1 MTEDWKKQMQQKM
14 ADYRESDIDVSWEE
28 IEQALDA
35 NRKQALDANRKQAL
49 EANRKQARV
58 VPLWTKRVAAA
69 AVILLIAGG
78 GYWMLQEQRADAPET
93 SVAKVVKTPQSGSVA
108 QAIASLKDEAAQ
120 TVVTPEKDIAQML
133 QNVMAQQ
140 DEEIPEREVTP
151 QTKATTEP
159 EATTQASASQ
169 AETTPPAEK
178 TAASPTPTQ
187 QHQASS
193 TPTHQHQVSPAP
205 THHQTIYPSDLRR
218 RTAPSNR
225 LTAKV
230 YLSNTMA
237 SANSLS
243 LDYIQSLSYNNQNGN
258 SFNGGDNGQDG
269 KTGIS
274 GNYGQDGKDGKNGS
288 DGTTTE
294 NGEDGKD
301 GVNGEYGEDDLENM
315 DPAYKTVQTA
325 EKAHHHQPIR
335 FGFSLRYRFDDRWS
349 VESGLTYTRLS
360 ADITN
365 TVDGQTTATEQRL
378 NYIGIPFNVQ
388 YLMWGSRYVN
398 VYVAAGGLVEK
409 MVKGSRTTQGTSNS
423 VSIHPLQ
430 VSVNGAL
437 GAEFKFTEGL
447 SLYAEPALNYYFD
460 NHSAIPTF
468 YQEKPLN
475 FNLNLGLRFNL
486 K

>member
-35 NRKQALDANRKQAL
+35 NRKQALDANK
-49 EANRKQARV
+49 KQARV

-140 DEEIPEREVTP
+140 HEEIPEREVTP
-151 QTKATTEP
+151 QPKATTEP

-243 LDYIQSLSYNNQNGN
+243 FDYIQELDYNNQNGN
-258 SFNGGDNGQDG
+258 TNFNGGE
-269 KTGIS
+269 
-274 GNYGQDGKDGKNGS
+274 DGKDGKNGS

-294 NGEDGKD
+294 N
-301 GVNGEYGEDDLENM
+301 GEDDLENM

>member
-35 NRKQALDANRKQAL
+35 HKKQALDANKKR
-49 EANRKQARV
+49 ARV

-93 SVAKVVKTPQSGSVA
+93 SVAKVAKTPQSGSVA
-108 QAIASLKDEAAQ
+108 QAIATLKDEAAQ
-120 TVVTPEKDIAQML
+120 TVVTPEKDDTQMS
-133 QNVMAQQ
+133 QGVTAQQ
-140 DEEIPEREVTP
+140 HEETLEREVTPQDEATTEREAIPQASASQDEAIPEREVTP
-151 QTKATTEP
+151 Q
-159 EATTQASASQ
+159 ASASQ
-169 AETTPPAEK
+169 AEAAPSAEK
-178 TAASPTPTQ
+178 TAAPPTPTQ
-187 QHQASS
+187 QHQ
-193 TPTHQHQVSPAP
+193 VSPAS

-237 SANSLS
+237 SANSLNYK
-243 LDYIQSLSYNNQNGN
+243 DYLHALIDHNNPVDPPTDHGYHT
-258 SFNGGDNGQDG
+258 DN
-269 KTGIS
+269 
-274 GNYGQDGKDGKNGS
+274 GKDGKNDNCGI
-288 DGTTTE
+288 TTE

-301 GVNGEYGEDDLENM
+301 GVNGEYGEDGLENM

-360 ADITN
+360 ADISN

-378 NYIGIPFNVQ
+378 NYIGIPLNVQ

-409 MVKGSRTTQGTSNS
+409 MVKGSRTTQGTTNS

>member
-35 NRKQALDANRKQAL
+35 NRKQALDANK
-49 EANRKQARV
+49 KQARV

-78 GYWMLQEQRADAPET
+78 GYWMLQDQRKEMAQQAEKGPQAAMAKNQPE
-93 SVAKVVKTPQSGSVA
+93 TPQSGSMA
-108 QAIASLKDEAAQ
+108 QAIATLKDEAAQ
-120 TVVTPEKDIAQML
+120 TVITPEKDIAQML

-140 DEEIPEREVTP
+140 HEEIPEREVTP
-151 QTKATTEP
+151 QPIATTEP

-193 TPTHQHQVSPAP
+193 TPTHQHQASPAP

-243 LDYIQSLSYNNQNGN
+243 FDYIQGLSYNNQNGN
-258 SFNGGDNGQDG
+258 TNFNGGE
-269 KTGIS
+269 
-274 GNYGQDGKDGKNGS
+274 DGKDGKNGS

-294 NGEDGKD
+294 NVEDGKD

-315 DPAYKTVQTA
+315 DPAYNTVQTA

>member
-35 NRKQALDANRKQAL
+35 NRKQALDANK
-49 EANRKQARV
+49 KQARV

-78 GYWMLQEQRADAPET
+78 GYWMLQDQRKEMAQQAEKGPQAAMAKNQPE
-93 SVAKVVKTPQSGSVA
+93 TPQSGSMA
-108 QAIASLKDEAAQ
+108 QAIATLKDEAAQ
-120 TVVTPEKDIAQML
+120 TVITPEKDIAQML

-140 DEEIPEREVTP
+140 HEEIPEREVTP
-151 QTKATTEP
+151 QPKATTEP

-193 TPTHQHQVSPAP
+193 TPTHQHQASPAP

-243 LDYIQSLSYNNQNGN
+243 FDYIQGLSYNNQNGN
-258 SFNGGDNGQDG
+258 TNFNGGE
-269 KTGIS
+269 
-274 GNYGQDGKDGKNGS
+274 DGKDGKNGS

-294 NGEDGKD
+294 NVEDGKD

-315 DPAYKTVQTA
+315 DSAYKTVQTA

>member
-35 NRKQALDANRKQAL
+35 NRKQALDANK
-49 EANRKQARV
+49 KQARV

-140 DEEIPEREVTP
+140 HEEIPEREVTP
-151 QTKATTEP
+151 QPKATTEP

-243 LDYIQSLSYNNQNGN
+243 LDYIQELGYNNQNGYN
-258 SFNGGDNGQDG
+258 QNGHTANQGEDG
-269 KTGIS
+269 KDGKIN
-274 GNYGQDGKDGKNGS
+274 NYGPDGKDGKNGS

-335 FGFSLRYRFDDRWS
+335 FGFSLRYRFDNRWS

-430 VSVNGAL
+430 VSVNGAF

>member
-35 NRKQALDANRKQAL
+35 NRKQALDANK
-49 EANRKQARV
+49 KQARV

-78 GYWMLQEQRADAPET
+78 GYWMLQDQRKEMAQQAEKGPQAAMAKNQPE
-93 SVAKVVKTPQSGSVA
+93 TPQSGSMA
-108 QAIASLKDEAAQ
+108 QAIATLKDEAAQ
-120 TVVTPEKDIAQML
+120 TVITPEKDIAQML

-140 DEEIPEREVTP
+140 HEEIPEREVTP
-151 QTKATTEP
+151 QPIATTEP

-193 TPTHQHQVSPAP
+193 TPTHQHQASPAP

-243 LDYIQSLSYNNQNGN
+243 FDYIQGLSYNNQNGN
-258 SFNGGDNGQDG
+258 TNFNGGE
-269 KTGIS
+269 
-274 GNYGQDGKDGKNGS
+274 DGKDGKNGS

-294 NGEDGKD
+294 NVEDGKD

-315 DPAYKTVQTA
+315 DSAYKTVQTA

>member
-28 IEQALDA
+28 IEKALDA
-35 NRKQALDANRKQAL
+35 NRKQALDANK
-49 EANRKQARV
+49 KQARV

-140 DEEIPEREVTP
+140 HEEIPEREVTP
-151 QTKATTEP
+151 QPKATTEP
-159 EATTQASASQ
+159 EATTQDEAIPQGEATPEHEVTPQASASQ
-169 AETTPPAEK
+169 AEAAPSAEK
-178 TAASPTPTQ
+178 TAALPTSTQ
-187 QHQASS
+187 QHQVSS

-243 LDYIQSLSYNNQNGN
+243 LDYIQDLGYNNQNGN

-269 KTGIS
+269 KAGIS

-294 NGEDGKD
+294 N
-301 GVNGEYGEDDLENM
+301 GEDDLENM

-378 NYIGIPFNVQ
+378 NYIGIPLNVQ

-409 MVKGSRTTQGTSNS
+409 MVKGSRTTQGTTNS

>member
-28 IEQALDA
+28 IEKALDA
-35 NRKQALDANRKQAL
+35 NK
-49 EANRKQARV
+49 KQARV
-58 VPLWTKRVAAA
+58 VPLWTKRVAAV

-78 GYWMLQEQRADAPET
+78 GYWMLQEQRKDAPEA
-93 SVAKVVKTPQSGSVA
+93 SLAKVAKTPQSGSVA

-120 TVVTPEKDIAQML
+120 TVVTPEKDDTQMS
-133 QNVMAQQ
+133 QGVTAQQ
-140 DEEIPEREVTP
+140 HEETPEREVTPQDEATTEREAIPQASASQDEAIPEREVTP
-151 QTKATTEP
+151 Q
-159 EATTQASASQ
+159 ASASQ
-169 AETTPPAEK
+169 AEAAPSAEK
-178 TAASPTPTQ
+178 TAAPPTQ
-187 QHQASS
+187 QHQVSS

-243 LDYIQSLSYNNQNGN
+243 FDYIQELSYNKQNGN
-258 SFNGGDNGQDG
+258 SYNGGDNGQDG
-269 KTGIS
+269 KAGIS
-274 GNYGQDGKDGKNGS
+274 GNYGQDGKDGKNGN

-301 GVNGEYGEDDLENM
+301 GVNGEYGEDGLENM

-360 ADITN
+360 ADISN
-365 TVDGQTTATEQRL
+365 TVDGQTIATEQRL
-378 NYIGIPFNVQ
+378 NYIGIPLNVQ

-409 MVKGSRTTQGTSNS
+409 MVKGSRTTQGTTNS

>member
-35 NRKQALDANRKQAL
+35 NRKQALDANK
-49 EANRKQARV
+49 KQARV

-78 GYWMLQEQRADAPET
+78 GYWMLQDQRKEMAQQAEMGPQAAMAKNQPE
-93 SVAKVVKTPQSGSVA
+93 TPQSGSVA
-108 QAIASLKDEAAQ
+108 QAIATLKDEAAQ
-120 TVVTPEKDIAQML
+120 TVVTPEKEDTQMP
-133 QNVMAQQ
+133 QDVTAQQ
-140 DEEIPEREVTP
+140 DEVTPQPEATPQDEATPQGDATPEPEVTP
-151 QTKATTEP
+151 
-159 EATTQASASQ
+159 QASASQ
-169 AETTPPAEK
+169 AEAALPTEK
-178 TAASPTPTQ
+178 TAASPTPTH
-187 QHQASS
+187 QHQA
-193 TPTHQHQVSPAP
+193 SPAP

-269 KTGIS
+269 KTSIS

-378 NYIGIPFNVQ
+378 NYIGIPLNVQ

>member
-28 IEQALDA
+28 IEKALEA
-35 NRKQALDANRKQAL
+35 NRKQALDANK
-49 EANRKQARV
+49 KQARV

-78 GYWMLQEQRADAPET
+78 GYWMLQDQRKEMAQQAEMGPQAAMAKNQPE
-93 SVAKVVKTPQSGSVA
+93 APQSGSVA
-108 QAIASLKDEAAQ
+108 QAIATLKDEAAQ
-120 TVVTPEKDIAQML
+120 TVVTPEKDIAQMP
-133 QNVMAQQ
+133 QGVTAQQ
-140 DEEIPEREVTP
+140 HEETPEREVTP
-151 QTKATTEP
+151 QDEATTER
-159 EATTQASASQ
+159 EAIPQASASQTETTSEREVTPQASASQ
-169 AETTPPAEK
+169 AEAAPPAEK
-178 TAASPTPTQ
+178 TEAPPA
-187 QHQASS
+187 
-193 TPTHQHQVSPAP
+193 PTHQHQASPAP
-205 THHQTIYPSDLRR
+205 THYQTIYPSDLRR

-243 LDYIQSLSYNNQNGN
+243 FDYIQDLGYNNQNGYN
-258 SFNGGDNGQDG
+258 QNGHTANQGEDG
-269 KTGIS
+269 KDGKS
-274 GNYGQDGKDGKNGS
+274 NNYGQDGKDGKNGS

-294 NGEDGKD
+294 N
-301 GVNGEYGEDDLENM
+301 GEDDLENM

-378 NYIGIPFNVQ
+378 NYIGIPLNVQ

>member
-35 NRKQALDANRKQAL
+35 NRKQALDANK
-49 EANRKQARV
+49 KQARV

-78 GYWMLQEQRADAPET
+78 GYWMLQDQRKEMAQQAEKGPQAAMAKNQPE
-93 SVAKVVKTPQSGSVA
+93 TPQSGSVA

-140 DEEIPEREVTP
+140 HEEIPEREVTP
-151 QTKATTEP
+151 QPKATTEP

-243 LDYIQSLSYNNQNGN
+243 LDYIQELGYNNQNGN
-258 SFNGGDNGQDG
+258 NQNGHTANQGE
-269 KTGIS
+269 
-274 GNYGQDGKDGKNGS
+274 DGKDGKNGS

-301 GVNGEYGEDDLENM
+301 GVNGEYGEDGLENM

-437 GAEFKFTEGL
+437 GVEFKFTEGL

>member
-35 NRKQALDANRKQAL
+35 NRKQALDANK
-49 EANRKQARV
+49 KQARV

-140 DEEIPEREVTP
+140 HEEIPEREVTP
-151 QTKATTEP
+151 QP
-159 EATTQASASQ
+159 EATPQDEAIPQGEATPEHEVTPQASASQ
-169 AETTPPAEK
+169 AEAAPSAEK
-178 TAASPTPTQ
+178 TAAPPTSTQ
-187 QHQASS
+187 
-193 TPTHQHQVSPAP
+193 QHQVSPAP

-243 LDYIQSLSYNNQNGN
+243 FDYIQDLGYNNQNGN
-258 SFNGGDNGQDG
+258 TNFNGGE
-269 KTGIS
+269 
-274 GNYGQDGKDGKNGS
+274 DGKDGKNGS

-409 MVKGSRTTQGTSNS
+409 MVKGSRTTQGTTNS

>member
-35 NRKQALDANRKQAL
+35 NRKQALDANK
-49 EANRKQARV
+49 KQARV

-140 DEEIPEREVTP
+140 HEEIPEREVTP
-151 QTKATTEP
+151 QPKATTEP

-187 QHQASS
+187 QHQAPS

-243 LDYIQSLSYNNQNGN
+243 FDYIQALGYNNQNGN
-258 SFNGGDNGQDG
+258 TNFNGGE
-269 KTGIS
+269 
-274 GNYGQDGKDGKNGS
+274 DGKDGKNGS
-288 DGTTTE
+288 DGTTTV

>member
-35 NRKQALDANRKQAL
+35 NRKQALDANK
-49 EANRKQARV
+49 KQARV

-140 DEEIPEREVTP
+140 HEEIPEREVTP
-151 QTKATTEP
+151 QPIATTEP

-193 TPTHQHQVSPAP
+193 TPTHQHQASPAP

-243 LDYIQSLSYNNQNGN
+243 FDYIQGLSYNNQNGN
-258 SFNGGDNGQDG
+258 TNFNGGE
-269 KTGIS
+269 
-274 GNYGQDGKDGKNGS
+274 DGKDGKNGS

-294 NGEDGKD
+294 NVEDGKD

>member
-28 IEQALDA
+28 IEQALEA
-35 NRKQALDANRKQAL
+35 NRKQALDANK
-49 EANRKQARV
+49 KQARV

-78 GYWMLQEQRADAPET
+78 GYWMLQEQRKEMEQQAEMGPQAAMAKNQPE
-93 SVAKVVKTPQSGSVA
+93 TPQSGSVA
-108 QAIASLKDEAAQ
+108 QAIATLKDEAAQ
-120 TVVTPEKDIAQML
+120 TVVTPEKDIAQMSQGL
-133 QNVMAQQ
+133 MAQQ
-140 DEEIPEREVTP
+140 DEVTP
-151 QTKATTEP
+151 QPKATTEP

-169 AETTPPAEK
+169 AETTPEHEVTPQASASQAEAAPSAEK
-178 TAASPTPTQ
+178 TAAPP
-187 QHQASS
+187 
-193 TPTHQHQVSPAP
+193 TPTHQHQASPAP

-258 SFNGGDNGQDG
+258 TNFNGGE
-269 KTGIS
+269 
-274 GNYGQDGKDGKNGS
+274 DGKDGKNGS

>member
-35 NRKQALDANRKQAL
+35 NRKQALDANK
-49 EANRKQARV
+49 KQARV

-78 GYWMLQEQRADAPET
+78 GYWMLQAQRKEMAQQAEKGPQAAMAKNQPE
-93 SVAKVVKTPQSGSVA
+93 TPQSGSVA

-120 TVVTPEKDIAQML
+120 TVVTPEKDIAQMP
-133 QNVMAQQ
+133 QGVTAQQ
-140 DEEIPEREVTP
+140 DEFTP
-151 QTKATTEP
+151 QPKATTEP

-169 AETTPPAEK
+169 AETTPEHEVTPQASASQAEAAPSAEK
-178 TAASPTPTQ
+178 TAAPP
-187 QHQASS
+187 
-193 TPTHQHQVSPAP
+193 TPTHQHQASPAP

-258 SFNGGDNGQDG
+258 TNFNGGE
-269 KTGIS
+269 
-274 GNYGQDGKDGKNGS
+274 DGKDGKNGS

-378 NYIGIPFNVQ
+378 NYIGIPLNVQ

-437 GAEFKFTEGL
+437 GAEFKFNEGL

>member
-35 NRKQALDANRKQAL
+35 NRKQALDANK
-49 EANRKQARV
+49 KQARV

-78 GYWMLQEQRADAPET
+78 GYWMLQDQRKEMAQQAEKGPQAAMAKNQPE
-93 SVAKVVKTPQSGSVA
+93 TPQSGSMA
-108 QAIASLKDEAAQ
+108 QAIATLKDEAAQ
-120 TVVTPEKDIAQML
+120 TVITPEKDIAQML

-140 DEEIPEREVTP
+140 HEEIPEREVTP
-151 QTKATTEP
+151 QPIATTEP

-193 TPTHQHQVSPAP
+193 TPTHQHQASPAP

-243 LDYIQSLSYNNQNGN
+243 FDYIQGLSYNNQNGN
-258 SFNGGDNGQDG
+258 TNFNGGE
-269 KTGIS
+269 
-274 GNYGQDGKDGKNGS
+274 DGKDGKNGS

-294 NGEDGKD
+294 NVEDGKD